1 MQAMDQWVVKDALP
15 PPSQY
20 PRLRDHTLVARDSSR
35 WPTIPGFHL
44 PPPQYIAYRL
54 NFGLRWKDGIVDT
67 EPPLVGKP
75 FGVRVPAVDADGNG
89 RAGVRLPEVA
99 VPLATY
105 AGWNYRDPSIG
116 APAHLAG
123 EIGSYIPFAKSRAER
138 IRIGDS
144 RSSIEERYPD
154 KADYMRRIR
163 EVSVSL
169 VRQRFVLQSDLPD
182 MLSRASAHYD
192 WAMR

>member
-1 MQAMDQWVVKDALP
+1 MD
-15 PPSQY
+15 
-20 PRLRDHTLVARDSSR
+20 
-35 WPTIPGFHL
+35 I
-44 PPPQYIAYRL
+44 
-54 NFGLRWKDGIVDT
+54 

-75 FGVRVPAVDADGNG
+75 FGVRVPAVDADGND
-89 RAGVRLPEVA
+89 RAGVRLPELA

-123 EIGSYIPFAKSRAER
+123 EIGSYIPFAKNTTQRVGH
-138 IRIGDS
+138 GDS
-144 RSSIEERYPD
+144 RSSIEERYVD

-163 EVSVSL
+163 VVAASL
-169 VRQRFVLQSDLPD
+169 LRQRFVLQSDLPD

-192 WAMR
+192 WAMH